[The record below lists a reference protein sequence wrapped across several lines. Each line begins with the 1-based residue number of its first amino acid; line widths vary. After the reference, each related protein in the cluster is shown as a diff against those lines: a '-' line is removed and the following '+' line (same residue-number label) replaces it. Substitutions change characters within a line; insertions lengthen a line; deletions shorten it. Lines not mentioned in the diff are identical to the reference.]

1 MMATTQTQSELWTVG
16 QAAQFLK
23 MSTSWVYQA
32 AATGRLPAV
41 VRIGRAVRF
50 DASAL
55 RRWVDSQV
63 TTSPATVVHLP
74 KKG

>member
-1 MMATTQTQSELWTVG
+1 MMATQTQSELWTVG

-32 AATGRLPAV
+32 AADGRLPAV

-55 RRWVDSQV
+55 RRWVDTQA
-63 TTSPATVVHLP
+63 TTPATVVHFP